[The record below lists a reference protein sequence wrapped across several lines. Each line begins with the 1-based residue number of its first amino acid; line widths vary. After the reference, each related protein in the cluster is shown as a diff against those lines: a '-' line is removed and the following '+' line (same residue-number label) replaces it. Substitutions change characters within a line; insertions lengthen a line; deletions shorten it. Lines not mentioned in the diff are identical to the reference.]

1 MATIQ
6 GYRITGRFTIVRNMS
21 KIFDISTVKG
31 IQAAER
37 FKARMNDRFESVNV
51 YAIDLTR
58 VQIVALR
65 PIAPRLASEY
75 GNDEIRWPDGLQNY

>member
-1 MATIQ
+1 
-6 GYRITGRFTIVRNMS
+6 MS

-65 PIAPRLASEY
+65 PIAPRLASDSL
-75 GNDEIRWPDGLQNY
+75 GR